1 MTALSDEEAL
11 SRIAASVDAIT
22 AEVDREM
29 GIHPPPPW

>member
-1 MTALSDEEAL
+1 VAALSDDEAL
-11 SRIAASVDAIT
+11 SRIAAAVDAIT